1 MNQQFDTI
9 IVITPNDF
17 KRLSKNY
24 INLVYRMPSNKLI
37 FVGSNEVKELVDN
50 LNLGERVGFINE
62 NEILSFDDVHK
73 CMSERLKDILK
84 GQELPRKSCGWYYQQ
99 FIKMQ
104 YAFFS
109 ENEYYM
115 SWDGDTI
122 PCKKFSMF
130 KEDSNQPFI
139 DVKNEYHEEYF
150 NTMATL
156 IPGMRKCIEKSFISE
171 HMLFNV
177 NIMKQL
183 ISKIMDNNSIPGNTF
198 YEKIFNAIP
207 IEKLQSNSFS
217 EFETYGTFVCFTNPS
232 LYRIRD
238 WHSFRL
244 GGEFFDPDKINSS
257 DYLWLSKD
265 FFAISFEKGHF
276 VREDHKNLFDNPEYQ
291 HALSPRQMLEIAQE
305 EFQDGYLEIWDND
318 NTDNTENNCVN
329 ESPNSDYE
337 ELKNSLLN
345 DVEFLGNLSD
355 ELLKVCSLWGPAER
369 VHLSAETCLCNTL
382 FNTLSGEIFID
393 DYTFCGHNVSIL
405 TGTHNPSKIN
415 EERMDFPIE
424 GNDIHIGTG
433 VWIGSNATIL
443 GPCTINDNAVVAAGS
458 VVLPNTIIGDG
469 ELWAGVPAVF
479 KKNVTKK

>member
-1 MNQQFDTI
+1 MNHPFNTI
-9 IVITPNDF
+9 IVITPTDF
-17 KRLSKNY
+17 IRLSKNY

-37 FVGSNEVKELVDN
+37 FVGSQEVKELVQE
-50 LNLGERVGFINE
+50 LQLGNRVDFINE
-62 NEILSFDDVHK
+62 NDILSFDAVYK
-73 CMSERLKDILK
+73 CMTERLKDILK
-84 GQELPRKSCGWYYQQ
+84 GQELPRKACGWYYQQ
-99 FIKMQ
+99 FLKMQ
-104 YAFFS
+104 YAYLC
-109 ENEYYM
+109 EDEYYL

-130 KEDSNQPFI
+130 KDDSDQPYI
-139 DVKNEYHEEYF
+139 DVKREYHEEYF
-150 NTMATL
+150 NTLSTL
-156 IPGMRKCIEKSFISE
+156 IPGMHKCIEQSFISE

-183 ISKIMDNNSIPGNTF
+183 IAKIMSNSNIPGNTF

-207 IEKLQSNSFS
+207 VDKVQSNSFS

-232 LYRIRD
+232 LYRIRE

-291 HALSPRQMLEIAQE
+291 HSLSPRKMLEIAQE
-305 EFQDGYLEIWDND
+305 EFQDGYLEIWDTEDTDDIGNINNQITESIPSNYEAIK
-318 NTDNTENNCVN
+318 NT
-329 ESPNSDYE
+329 
-337 ELKNSLLN
+337 LLN
-345 DVEFLGNLSD
+345 DTDFLGYLSD
-355 ELLKVCSLWGPAER
+355 ELLKVCKLWGPSER
-369 VHLSAETCLCNTL
+369 VHLSKETSLCNTL
-382 FNTLSGEIFID
+382 FNTSSGNIYID

-405 TGTHNPSKIN
+405 TGTHDSSKTN
-415 EERMDFPIE
+415 EERMNFPTE

-443 GPCTINDNAVVAAGS
+443 GPCTINNNAVIAAGS
-458 VVLPNTIIGDG
+458 VVLPNSVIGEN
-469 ELWAGVPAVF
+469 ELWAGVPATF
-479 KKNVTKK
+479 KKKVI